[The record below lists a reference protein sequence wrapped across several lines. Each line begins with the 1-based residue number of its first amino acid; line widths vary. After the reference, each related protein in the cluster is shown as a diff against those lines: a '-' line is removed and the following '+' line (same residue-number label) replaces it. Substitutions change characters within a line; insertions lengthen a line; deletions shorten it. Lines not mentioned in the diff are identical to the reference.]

1 MRDQCSLELNPNR
14 GVKLSVNQI
23 KTMWLF
29 KIYFED
35 DFFSLHYLGI

>member
-23 KTMWLF
+23 KTMWGFLDKLLTLQNLF
-29 KIYFED
+29 
-35 DFFSLHYLGI
+35 